1 VLDDRE
7 DRLDEFYAIVVVALR
22 ARNVLALLIYHG
34 SITCVAFD
42 DLIAGHA
49 FPRNVKN

>member
-1 VLDDRE
+1 VLDDGE
-7 DRLDEFYAIVVVALR
+7 DRLDQFYAIVVALR

-34 SITCVAFD
+34 SVARVAFD

-49 FPRNVKN
+49 FPRNVEN

>member
-1 VLDDRE
+1 VLDDGE
-7 DRLDEFYAIVVVALR
+7 DWLDQFYAIAVVALR

-34 SITCVAFD
+34 SVTRVAFD